1 MSITY
6 DSVKPWG
13 RLFSEY
19 VGMFSLTAADLHG
32 HILGCGDG
40 PASFNAEA
48 TAMGHQVTSVDPIYA
63 LSAAQIEQRVNETW
77 QDIVEQMRGHMD
89 DFVWTKFSSLE
100 EVRDARLKAMRMF
113 LADLEQGKRE
123 GRYLDASLPDLPFEN
138 AHFDLALCSNF
149 LFLYS
154 DHLTTDFHIAA
165 VQEMSRAAREVRVFP
180 LQGLNN
186 RESVHVNPVID
197 AMQTAGWAAERVRV
211 DYEFHRGSDHMLRVW
226 RPSSFSESV

>member
-1 MSITY
+1 MAITY

-19 VGMFSLTAADLHG
+19 VGMFALTPADLQG
-32 HILGCGDG
+32 RHILGCGDG

-48 TAMGHQVTSVDPIYA
+48 TAMGHQVISIDPIYSM
-63 LSAAQIEQRVNETW
+63 SAAQIEQRVNETW
-77 QDIVEQMRGHMD
+77 QDIVEQMRGHMQ

-113 LADLEQGKRE
+113 LTDFERGKRE
-123 GRYLDASLPDLPFEN
+123 GRYLEASLPDLPF
-138 AHFDLALCSNF
+138 ADKQFDLALCSNF

-154 DHLTTDFHIAA
+154 DHLSTEFHIAA
-165 VQEMSRAAREVRVFP
+165 IEEMCRVAREVRVFP

-186 RESVHVNPVID
+186 QESVHLAPVIE
-197 AMQTAGWAAERVRV
+197 AMQAAGWRAERVRV
-211 DYEFHRGSDHMLRVW
+211 DYEFHRGSDHMLRVHK
-226 RPSSFSESV
+226 S

>member
-1 MSITY
+1 MQMPITY

-19 VGMFSLTAADLHG
+19 VGMFALTPTDLHERR
-32 HILGCGDG
+32 ILGCGDG

-48 TAMGHQVTSVDPIYA
+48 TRMGHQVVSIDPIYA
-63 LSAAQIEQRVNETW
+63 LSAAQIEQRVSETW
-77 QDIVEQMRGHMD
+77 QDIVEQMRQHMD
-89 DFVWTKFSSLE
+89 DFVWTKFRSLD

-123 GRYLDASLPDLPFEN
+123 GRYLDASLPNLPFEDKQ
-138 AHFDLALCSNF
+138 FDLALCSNF

-154 DHLTTDFHIAA
+154 DHLSTEFHIAA
-165 VQEMSRAAREVRVFP
+165 IQEMCRVAREVRVFP
-180 LQGLNN
+180 LQGLDN
-186 RESVHVNPVID
+186 RESGHVIPVID
-197 AMQTAGWAAERVRV
+197 AMRETGWKAERVRV

-226 RPSSFSESV
+226 RQ

>member
-1 MSITY
+1 MAITY

-19 VGMFSLTAADLHG
+19 AGMFALTPDDLQG
-32 HILGCGDG
+32 RRILGCGDG

-48 TAMGHQVTSVDPIYA
+48 TAMGHQVISIDPIYA
-63 LSAAQIEQRVNETW
+63 MSAAQIEQRVNETW
-77 QDIVEQMRGHMD
+77 QDIVEQMRGHMQ

-113 LADLEQGKRE
+113 LTDFEQGKSE
-123 GRYLDASLPDLPFEN
+123 GRYLDASLPDLPFEDKQ
-138 AHFDLALCSNF
+138 FDLGLCSNF

-154 DHLTTDFHIAA
+154 DHLSTDFHIAA
-165 VQEMSRAAREVRVFP
+165 IEEMCRVAHEVRVFP

-186 RESVHVNPVID
+186 QESVHVVPVIE
-197 AMQTAGWAAERVRV
+197 AMQAAGWKAERVRV
-211 DYEFHRGSDHMLRVW
+211 DYEFHRGSDHMLRVHK
-226 RPSSFSESV
+226 S

>member
-1 MSITY
+1 MAITY

-19 VGMFSLTAADLHG
+19 VGMFALTPADLQR

-48 TAMGHQVTSVDPIYA
+48 TAMGCQVISIDPIYA
-63 LSAAQIEQRVNETW
+63 MSAAQIEQRVNETW

-113 LADLEQGKRE
+113 LADLEQGKRD
-123 GRYLDASLPDLPFEN
+123 GRYLDASLPNLPFGDRQ
-138 AHFDLALCSNF
+138 FDLALCSNF

-154 DHLTTDFHIAA
+154 DHLSTEFHIDA
-165 VQEMSRAAREVRVFP
+165 VKEMCRVANEVRVFP
-180 LQGLNN
+180 LQGLDNH
-186 RESVHVNPVID
+186 ESPHVIPVIE
-197 AMQTAGWAAERVRV
+197 AMRAAGWSAERVRV

-226 RPSSFSESV
+226 QPIPG